1 MADGNKPQD
10 IATLSIFQNIYYY
23 STLHALFLKTKDTR
37 SHLITLHAFVLLAL
51 LGGTFYFHYLT
62 DRRAKSHP
70 GSRTHL
76 DTVANHAD
84 LSQYIT
90 DTITWLLVD
99 FNKGGASLHDS
110 GEWEELSLLL
120 PSLKLILSM
129 KSQRIKTLK
138 LLSQLLAKNR

>member
-1 MADGNKPQD
+1 M
-10 IATLSIFQNIYYY
+10 
-23 STLHALFLKTKDTR
+23 
-37 SHLITLHAFVLLAL
+37 LAL

-76 DTVANHAD
+76 HTVAFNDAD

-90 DTITWLLVD
+90 DVITWLLVD
-99 FNKGGASLHDS
+99 FNKGRASLHDS